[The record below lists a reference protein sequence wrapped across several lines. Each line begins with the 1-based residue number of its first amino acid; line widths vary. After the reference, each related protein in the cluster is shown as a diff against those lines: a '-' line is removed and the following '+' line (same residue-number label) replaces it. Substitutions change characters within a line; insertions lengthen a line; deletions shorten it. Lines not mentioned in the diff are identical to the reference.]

1 MEPEVSTTMPE
12 LRQRFRI
19 SSLKPCGAR
28 FVFNDPTEH
37 PIDGFIGNNEFL
49 HHSSFF
55 KSKPREFLWSLF
67 LIGRGHVRGQL
78 LCRLPI
84 NFELRLQPRLC
95 DACQTLSELLPL
107 FGL

>member
-1 MEPEVSTTMPE
+1 MTS
-12 LRQRFRI
+12 QFI
-19 SSLKPCGAR
+19 SSMDVPSFASDSESLPSSPATPASFSTSQLRTRLMGTMN
-28 FVFNDPTEH
+28 FFTTH
-37 PIDGFIGNNEFL
+37 P
-49 HHSSFF
+49 FF
-55 KSKPREFLWSLF
+55 KSKPREFLWFLF

-107 FGL
+107 LGL